1 MRINQITLNEDNNPC
16 WDGHKRVPGT
26 KKYEPGSC
34 ERVEEDLNEF
44 TSGGGDQ
51 GGNYF
56 QALASAWY
64 NGTFD
69 SGSLQKGIKSQEDVE
84 RLLQRGVVCP
94 DSVTRKYSIDYNSDF
109 DGVII
114 SSDDYYE
121 HADHDETDS
130 RTGKPFGP
138 YDYMEFSDDEL
149 DESVNEDWNKVNKRD
164 KTSGMSRKA
173 VKAYRREN
181 PGSKLQT
188 AVTTKPSKLKK
199 GSKAAKRRK
208 SFCAR
213 MSGNKGPMK
222 KPNGKPTPKALALRR
237 WNCESV
243 EEMEKLVM
251 IAEQKISEAK
261 NLKQQAAIAISKKKK
276 QDVVEN
282 TDQWYTV
289 MRGNLDFNKKYH
301 GKGDDVTGP
310 LSKVQA
316 NADLRKTHPYDTN
329 WTMIPG
335 SSMQEQMHEAKSSP
349 QAILARKALDRGS
362 KKMPGMSNI
371 VQQLVREI
379 KPDGTVVVNN
389 SAEIR
394 TMNNI
399 KKILELGG
407 GKNFDVVMAPPGPG
421 WQSAKSVP
429 VPVPVPDKET
439 DKKEVAEVKDD
450 EDDGLIGG
458 RYTPE
463 QWAKMIANLKRKA
476 QEQDAKKKQQER
488 PKDLGESTDELNNI
502 LKLSGNIK

>member
-1 MRINQITLNEDNNPC
+1 MRINQILILENDPC
-16 WDGHKRVPGT
+16 WDGYKRVPGT

-34 ERVEEDLNEF
+34 ERVEED
-44 TSGGGDQ
+44 
-51 GGNYF
+51 
-56 QALASAWY
+56 
-64 NGTFD
+64 
-69 SGSLQKGIKSQEDVE
+69 
-84 RLLQRGVVCP
+84 
-94 DSVTRKYSIDYNSDF
+94 
-109 DGVII
+109 
-114 SSDDYYE
+114 
-121 HADHDETDS
+121 
-130 RTGKPFGP
+130 
-138 YDYMEFSDDEL
+138 
-149 DESVNEDWNKVNKRD
+149 WNKVNKKD

-243 EEMEKLVM
+243 EELENLVM
-251 IAEQKISEAK
+251 IAEQKINEAK

-276 QDVVEN
+276 QGVAEDTPDQKSLRMQYPNYYQTRDSGTIFRTQNDAGQRMDITPDDEEWDDYYKRQFPDMPTPNDQGGFWNDDNTAALVEK
-282 TDQWYTV
+282 TTGVGEGIDQWYTV
-289 MRGNLDFNKKYH
+289 MRGNLDFQKRYH

-310 LSKVQA
+310 LAKVQA
-316 NADLRKTHPYDTN
+316 NAELNKTHPHDSN
-329 WTMIPG
+329 WTMVPA
-335 SSMQEQMHEAKSSP
+335 SAMQKQMHETKSSP

-371 VQQLVREI
+371 VQQLVHEI
-379 KPDGTVVVNN
+379 KPDGTVVVKN
-389 SAEIR
+389 SSDTR

-421 WQSAKSVP
+421 WQAAK
-429 VPVPVPDKET
+429 PVPVPDQPG

-450 EDDGLIGG
+450 EEDDGLIGG
-458 RYTPE
+458 IYTPE

-476 QEQDAKKKQQER
+476 QDQDAKKKQQEK
-488 PKDLGESTDELNNI
+488 PKDLSESTDELNKLI
-502 LKLSGNIK
+502 TLSGHKK